1 MDSGGQT
8 VERNLQVQGVL
19 AAGRRWQ
26 GTGRLA
32 LAIGI
37 ENLVG
42 IRLAFRAGSRETHY
56 IRSFAG
62 GDGMHVPGAVRGSRR
77 KIGLRKVRKFGHSS
91 VLFTTVGFLWFVTL
105 LTPPRMPKR
114 YLPSLTRHSKCRF
127 RLKYSGYR

>member
-42 IRLAFRAGSRETHY
+42 IRLACRAGSRETHY

-62 GDGMHVPGAVRGSRR
+62 GDGMHVPGAMRGSRR
-77 KIGLRKVRKFGHSS
+77 KIGLRESRPRGLVCAGQHDRSEERR
-91 VLFTTVGFLWFVTL
+91 VG
-105 LTPPRMPKR
+105 KE
-114 YLPSLTRHSKCRF
+114 
-127 RLKYSGYR
+127 GEYRWGPD

>member
-42 IRLAFRAGSRETHY
+42 IRLACRAGGRETHY
-56 IRSFAG
+56 IRSF
-62 GDGMHVPGAVRGSRR
+62 PGAMRGSRR
-77 KIGLRKVRKFGHSS
+77 KIGLRESRPRGLVGAGQRDISEPGRQHEISRK
-91 VLFTTVGFLWFVTL
+91 
-105 LTPPRMPKR
+105 
-114 YLPSLTRHSKCRF
+114 
-127 RLKYSGYR
+127 